1 MSAAEQDLI
10 EREKELG
17 RLVSIEDEV
26 ARDRGHNPIWSY
38 GEDADGLTATSRC
51 EGCGERMAL
60 RVWPDGRAWSA
71 GRLRVTRECVSKEV
85 VA

>member
-1 MSAAEQDLI
+1 MSASEQARLEQ
-10 EREKELG
+10 ERELG

-26 ARDRGHNPIWSY
+26 ARDRGHSPAWSY

-71 GRLRVTRECVSKEV
+71 GRLRVTRECVKEV